1 MIGAAAVVTSALSG
15 RRTSPARTLSGQGT
29 IRVQPA
35 ASGTASPRD
44 RVREVGPWG
53 RTRANANASMSRRA
67 VRLGTIMPGGCATVY
82 WNSLAGA
89 PGRI

>member
-35 ASGTASPRD
+35 ASGRASPWD
-44 RVREVGPWG
+44 CVKGWPMGPYAGQRECIHVSPSGF
-53 RTRANANASMSRRA
+53 R
-67 VRLGTIMPGGCATVY
+67 
-82 WNSLAGA
+82 
-89 PGRI
+89 